1 MGNGSMAGEKGEGSP
16 GCSDHLFGEKF
27 LVQPEASSRSDSRTR
42 SSELASDKLYEI
54 Q

>member
-1 MGNGSMAGEKGEGSP
+1 V
-16 GCSDHLFGEKF
+16 
-27 LVQPEASSRSDSRTR
+27 LVQPEASSHSLRCTL